1 MINIST
7 PVSTFFNDYKFAEMI
22 MKHSDSLEGR
32 PFNVDKN
39 FRMRQE
45 TFHCD
50 VVQPIHKMKR
60 SEFDFIEKI
69 VETKPGL
76 NVISFHCATSA
87 KNIIEKNGIYQTSDE
102 KYSKQEMY
110 DNCFENVEKI
120 RSIVGNIELLIENN
134 AYYPT
139 NAYDYVT
146 DGRFLSKLI
155 FDTGL
160 DGFLFDTAHAQ
171 VTAYNKGITYEEY
184 KSTLPFELCRQIQV
198 CKMGYE
204 GDYAK
209 DLHKCPDEI
218 EFQDVK
224 SLIDKWSNI
233 GYVTVEYYRDI
244 NKLIKSLKELRT
256 ILND

>member
-7 PVSTFFNDYKFAEMI
+7 PVSTFFDNKEYAELI
-22 MKHSDSLEGR
+22 MKYSDSLEGR

-39 FRMRQE
+39 FKMNQE

-50 VVQPIHKMKR
+50 VVQPIHKMKQ
-60 SEFDFIEKI
+60 SEFDLIEKI

-76 NVISFHCATSA
+76 NMISFHCATSS
-87 KNIIEKNGIYQTSDE
+87 KNTIEKNGIFQPSDDN
-102 KYSKQEMY
+102 YSKQEMY
-110 DNCFENVEKI
+110 DNCFENIEKI
-120 RSIVGNIELLIENN
+120 RNIVGNIELLIENN
-134 AYYPT
+134 NYYPT
-139 NAYDYVT
+139 NAYDHVT

-184 KSTLPFELCRQIQV
+184 KSTLPFRLCRQIQV

-209 DLHKCPDEI
+209 DLHKCPDKK
-218 EFQDVK
+218 EFEDVK
-224 SLIDKWSNI
+224 NTVVKYPNIDYI
-233 GYVTVEYYRDI
+233 TIEYYRDI
-244 NKLIKSLKELRT
+244 NKLVKSLKQLRD
-256 ILND
+256 IFND